1 MPATSET
8 RYQRIA
14 REQRER
20 RERRAA
26 GFSDKSVDRQ
36 QARARAS
43 ARRARRRQDAMEVE
57 AEYMPDSFDPAERP
71 EF

>member
-1 MPATSET
+1 MET

-20 RERRAA
+20 QARRAA
-26 GFSDKSVDRQ
+26 GFSNKTIDRQ
-36 QARARAS
+36 QARARA
-43 ARRARRRQDAMEVE
+43 AKKRAQRHAEAMERE
-57 AEYMPDSFDPAERP
+57 AELMPDSFDGPDRP